1 MNAAARFVIA
11 LSLSVGFFTVTAGAA
26 SWQEQLSSAAGAL
39 GQQHAAQGDAN
50 GTSVQAGTSL
60 SALTGLLNGGSQSLS
75 AGTMTNAAGVLQYC
89 MKNNLIDNNVSSM
102 KNQLLEKL
110 GLEDP
115 KQQPA
120 DYQQGLAGLLNT
132 TNSQQINL
140 KALGETPVGKKVK
153 TQACDFVLKQGW
165 NYIS

>member
-1 MNAAARFVIA
+1 MKAATRFVMA

-26 SWQEQLSSAAGAL
+26 SWQEQLSSAASAL
-39 GQQHAAQGDAN
+39 GQQHTAQTSTG
-50 GTSVQAGTSL
+50 GTSAQAGTSL
-60 SALTGLLNGGSQSLS
+60 SALTGLLNGGSQTLS
-75 AGTMTNAAGVLQYC
+75 ANTMTNAAGVLQYC

-102 KNQLLEKL
+102 KEQLLDKL
-110 GLEDP
+110 GLQDP
-115 KQQPA
+115 KQQTT

-132 TNSQQINL
+132 SNSQQLNL
-140 KALGETPVGKKVK
+140 KALGDTPLGKKVK